1 MIAIDAKFTSN
12 IEEELKKYIG
22 SIQGNIIRNGAQAAA
37 QVFYDEAK
45 ARVPVSTN
53 GPHWFYGTSF
63 KLTGKRYG
71 PYPEGHLKKWIY
83 QVYAKDHS
91 SESHA
96 VYHISWNHSEAPYG
110 FMVEFGTSRAS
121 PTPFLRPSWES
132 GKGGAASAAM
142 ARMRSKISN
151 LP

>member
-45 ARVPVSTN
+45 ALVPVSSN
-53 GPHWFYGTSF
+53 GPHWFHGTSF
-63 KLTGKRYG
+63 KINGTKYLFN
-71 PYPEGHLKKWIY
+71 EGTLRDAIY
-83 QVYAKDHS
+83 QVFSKENSDDTKS
-91 SESHA
+91 T
-96 VYHISWNHSEAPYG
+96 YHISWNQTKCPYG
-110 FMVEFGTSRAS
+110 YMVEFGTSRAAAY
-121 PTPFLRPSWES
+121 PFFRTAWKFGQSS
-132 GKGGAASAAM
+132 AASASM
-142 ARMRSKISN
+142 ARMRAKINN